1 MSKRSHSYRLLGCR
15 LEPRGGLPVSI
26 RTQALRSQAPT
37 AQRTGVT
44 TDGKDLATRQAGAH
58 AEVQDTCI
66 YSLQP
71 LRTPALGVPQVWD
84 LPHLFARAGPQRLDT
99 GDDEVLLVGN
109 GVYEPS
115 LFDSFRFR
123 TISLLTHF
131 FSRTL
136 QHRALLCP

>member
-1 MSKRSHSYRLLGCR
+1 MSKRSPSYRLLGCP
-15 LEPRGGLPVSI
+15 LPPRGGPPASI
-26 RTQALRSQAPT
+26 RIQAPRSQAPT

-84 LPHLFARAGPQRLDT
+84 LPHLPARAGSQRLDT

-109 GVYEPS
+109 GCMNLLDP
-115 LFDSFRFR
+115 FRFR
-123 TISLLTHF
+123 F
-131 FSRTL
+131 R
-136 QHRALLCP
+136 